1 MRPMVMRRAMP
12 RVRPGARKVMKVMKV
27 KKVMKVSIV
36 AKGKKAKVAV
46 WQGKKLKTSG
56 GLRKEHLV
64 KSSKKK
70 IVSAMR
76 SQLGKK
82 SKWSIATAKARILKG
97 YIGFKP
103 IKRGTSFYEKAE
115 AERKAQEAA
124 EKAEAERKAK

>member
-1 MRPMVMRRAMP
+1 MTSHAKGKWKTSMKPVVWRFFRFTVDNEGEIGMSRVGTPLPTTKPGPVTMRPMVMRRAMP
-12 RVRPGARKVMKVMKV
+12 RVRPGARKVMKAM
-27 KKVMKVSIV
+27 KVMKVMKASIV

-76 SQLGKK
+76 S
-82 SKWSIATAKARILKG
+82 
-97 YIGFKP
+97 
-103 IKRGTSFYEKAE
+103 
-115 AERKAQEAA
+115 
-124 EKAEAERKAK
+124 

>member
-1 MRPMVMRRAMP
+1 M
-12 RVRPGARKVMKVMKV
+12 GKVMKV
-27 KKVMKVSIV
+27 KKASII

-46 WQGKKLKTSG
+46 WKGKKLKTSG
-56 GLRKEHLV
+56 GLKKEDLV

-82 SKWSIATAKARILKG
+82 SKRSIATAKARILKG

-103 IKRGTSFYEKAE
+103 IKRGTSFYEEAKEVMAE
-115 AERKAQEAA
+115 M
-124 EKAEAERKAK
+124 